1 MWIFLFFLI
10 ISQAG
15 FSGYLFYL
23 IKNFGAHG
31 NPPKKDKKDDVIT
44 LPNLKK
50 MPAFED
56 IDPDSKLLKDLI
68 ESSKLENW
76 KADIKEDY
84 NSYHRRVWNFII
96 TNPQKTIFIHSVL
109 RIYDKKHSGEK
120 VQVGYF
126 SVQDSTRNGMSFD
139 TGENKLQKY
148 LITQYL
154 WEFLLKENEE
164 KYKENWDYYVNQK
177 KVIEGHLT
185 TLKRDKQLK
194 KLFENNLEDSK

>member
-23 IKNFGAHG
+23 MKKSNS
-31 NPPKKDKKDDVIT
+31 PKEDKKGDGIT

-50 MPAFED
+50 MPSFED
-56 IDPDSKLLKDLI
+56 IDTDSKLLKDLI

-76 KADIKEDY
+76 KAEINEEY
-84 NSYHRRVWNFII
+84 NIIHRRAWNFII
-96 TNPQKTIFIHSVL
+96 TNPQKTIHIHSIL
-109 RIYDKKHSGEK
+109 RIYDEEYPGEK
-120 VQVGYF
+120 VKVGYF
-126 SVQDSTRNGMSFD
+126 SVKDSTNNGLSFD

-154 WEFLLKENEE
+154 WDFLLKQNEE
-164 KYKENWDYYVNQK
+164 IYKEKFDYYINQK
-177 KVIEGHLT
+177 RVIEGYLT
-185 TLKRDKQLK
+185 TLKRDRQLK

>member
-1 MWIFLFFLI
+1 MWVFLFFLI

-23 IKNFGAHG
+23 MKKS
-31 NPPKKDKKDDVIT
+31 NPPKEDKKDDGIT

-50 MPAFED
+50 MPSFED
-56 IDPDSKLLKDLI
+56 IDTDSKLLKDLI

-76 KADIKEDY
+76 KAEIIEDY
-84 NSYHRRVWNFII
+84 NSSFHRRAWNFII
-96 TNPQKTIFIHSVL
+96 TNPQKTIHIHSVL
-109 RIYDKKHSGEK
+109 RIYDKEYPGEK
-120 VQVGYF
+120 VKVGYF
-126 SVQDSTRNGMSFD
+126 SVQVPTNNGLSFD

-154 WEFLLKENEE
+154 WDFLLKQNEE
-164 KYKENWDYYVNQK
+164 IYKEKFDYYINQK
-177 KVIEGHLT
+177 KVIEGYLT
-185 TLKRDKQLK
+185 TLKRDRQLK